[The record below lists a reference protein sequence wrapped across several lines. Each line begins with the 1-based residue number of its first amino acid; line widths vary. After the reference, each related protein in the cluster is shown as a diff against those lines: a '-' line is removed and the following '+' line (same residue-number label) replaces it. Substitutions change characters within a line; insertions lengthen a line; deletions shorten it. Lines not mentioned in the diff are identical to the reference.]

1 MKAIRSLLIGGSAAA
16 VAAIGFAAPAAA
28 QYYPGGG
35 YNYNYGGGAGDLIV
49 GSILNNILRG
59 SWNGGAYQYNGF
71 DYGPE
76 RYAVDQCSRVTE
88 QRLNG
93 GYGGYNRYGNWG
105 NGGARVTQI
114 ESVQRTGKGN
124 IRVHGWAGTPG
135 FRGNYGGY
143 GGYGYNGAYNGG
155 TPDVWFNCKVDVRN
169 GQISDL
175 QLQRRRYGN
184 YGYRY

>member
-1 MKAIRSLLIGGSAAA
+1 MKAVRSLIVAGAASAAA
-16 VAAIGFAAPAAA
+16 LAVATPAAA

-35 YNYNYGGGAGDLIV
+35 YNYGYGGGAGDVIV

-59 SWNGGAYQYNGF
+59 SWNGGAFQYNGF

-76 RYAVDQCSRVTE
+76 RYAVDQCSRATE
-88 QRLNG
+88 ARLNG

-105 NGGARVTQI
+105 GNGARVTQI

-143 GGYGYNGAYNGG
+143 GGYAYNGPYG
-155 TPDVWFNCKVDVRN
+155 GAPDIFFNCKVDVRS
-169 GQISDL
+169 GGISDL
-175 QLQRRRYGN
+175 QIQRRRW
-184 YGYRY
+184 GYRY

>member
-1 MKAIRSLLIGGSAAA
+1 MKAVRSFLIGGVVAA
-16 VAAIGFAAPAAA
+16 VAAVGVAAPAAA
-28 QYYPGGG
+28 QYYPYPG
-35 YNYNYGGGAGDLIV
+35 NAGDVIV

-59 SWNGGAYQYNGF
+59 SWNGGAYNYGGF
-71 DYGPE
+71 NYAPE
-76 RYAVDQCSRVTE
+76 RYAVDQCARAAE
-88 QRLNG
+88 GRLNG

-105 NGGARVTQI
+105 GGGARVTQI

-124 IRVHGWAGTPG
+124 IRVHGWAGTAG

-155 TPDVWFNCKVDVRN
+155 APDVWFNCKVDVRN

-175 QLQRRRYGN
+175 RFDRRRYRN